1 MAHTTGTVLTVTK
14 EVKLSN
20 VVNAGES
27 ITLLAQKKTTVA
39 IRSFVLSVW

>member
-20 VVNAGES
+20 VVSAGES
-27 ITLLAQKKTTVA
+27 ITLLAQKKITVA
-39 IRSFVLSVW
+39 THSFALSVW